1 MAEVSGYAVDACVKE
16 PCLGPPTPFPQS
28 SQRSCAFGAPPCF
41 GCQEIAQGFQVRR
54 IPIVSAS
61 EKFSASHSCKS
72 RLAWATIT
80 SGQVS
85 RTSSLLPFLSTN
97 TYGDGKSHPNRRA
110 DATVAPAG
118 PRTRPNG
125 CAAPLT
131 SGSAA
136 RHAVSRSRLLAKPSH
151 TARAH
156 SRIGSVAICAPRS

>member
-1 MAEVSGYAVDACVKE
+1 MPSTPASKSLAWVHQPPSPRARSEAAPLELRPALDAKKSRR
-16 PCLGPPTPFPQS
+16 GS
-28 SQRSCAFGAPPCF
+28 KSGAPP
-41 GCQEIAQGFQVRR
+41 
-54 IPIVSAS
+54 IVPAID
-61 EKFSASHSCKS
+61 EFSASQSCKS
-72 RLAWATIT
+72 RLAWAKIT

-85 RTSSLLPFLSTN
+85 RKSNLLPFLSTN
-97 TYGDGKSHPNRRA
+97 AYGDGKSQPNRRA

-156 SRIGSVAICAPRS
+156 SRMGSVASCAPGS